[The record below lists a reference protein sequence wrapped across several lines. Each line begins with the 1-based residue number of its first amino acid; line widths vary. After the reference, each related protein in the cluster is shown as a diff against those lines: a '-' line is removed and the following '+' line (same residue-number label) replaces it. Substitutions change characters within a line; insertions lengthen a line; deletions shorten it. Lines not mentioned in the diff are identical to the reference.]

1 MIKILIIGGNIIESE
16 DIASLLYDK
25 LKQSDILVITGGE
38 QGIEKAKEF
47 QPDVIFIDFILP
59 RMKGYA
65 VCEKLKS
72 DDKTK
77 HIPVV
82 LMTYGHTGAG
92 DRIKGLRASCDSFIA
107 KPIDAGELIA
117 LVNVMHRIKIA
128 EDEIKQKNLE
138 LEEEV
143 KRKSEELII
152 KELKYA
158 SLFDAAGNIIILVN
172 ENNQITEWN
181 KSAERIYHLS
191 KAEIIGK
198 HPKEIITDD
207 KIWQHVKKMLAKI
220 KVGKKVDDYVL
231 KSLDG
236 NKKIVTVLWNIT
248 KFEKVGGSYNGFLGI
263 GQDISLRKRAEFEQK
278 KSEEKLRQSEQF
290 FKRIMDS
297 ANDAILLL
305 DKEFKIRLWN
315 LAAIQIFGYVRK
327 EAIGQIVFDNI
338 FPINYRPLIEQYRQ
352 QIIGQNT
359 EKGQGVTF
367 ELSAKKKDGHTIPVE
382 LSMSGTYV
390 RDETFLIVIIKDITL
405 RKQTEKALLVA
416 KEKAEE
422 SDNLKTA
429 FLSNMSHEIRTP
441 MNAIVGFS
449 QLLNNPNFDQE
460 KKDLFV
466 EQINI
471 NSESLLKLIE
481 DIIYISKIEAGK
493 IEIIKTKCLINKLLE
508 ELQTSFLEHKRIMD
522 KNQINLKLEIGVKE
536 SDFILNTDT
545 ERLKQIFTNLL
556 GNALKFTEKGY
567 VEFGYHVKD
576 EKFLEFYVK
585 DTGMGI
591 KKEKLKYV
599 FDRFTKVSASKT
611 KLYGGT
617 GLGLSISKHL
627 IEHLGGKIRVE
638 SVEDKGSTFIFTHPY
653 EKHFSETTKSS
664 IDTTTTF
671 EKLLK
676 NAKILVAEDEEINF
690 LFLKETLLQSGA
702 KVDWAKNGQEAIDM
716 ALNKK
721 YDLILMDMK
730 MPVMDGY
737 DSIKKIKSIK
747 PHTPIIAQTAYAL
760 PEEQKI
766 GYEAGCDFYLS
777 KPIDPINLINIIK
790 KYLPEKNV

>member
-1 MIKILIIGGNIIESE
+1 MIKILIVGGNINESE
-16 DIASLLYDK
+16 DIAYLIYDRLEK
-25 LKQSDILVITGGE
+25 VDVLVITGGE
-38 QGIEKAKEF
+38 QAIENAKEF
-47 QPDVIFIDFILP
+47 QPDVIFIDYILS
-59 RMKGYA
+59 RITGYV
-65 VCEKLKS
+65 VCERLKS
-72 DDKTK
+72 NLKTK

-92 DRIKGLRASCDSFIA
+92 DRIKGLRAGCDAFIA
-107 KPIDAGELIA
+107 KPIDAGEITTLI
-117 LVNVMHRIKIA
+117 NVMHRIKSA

-143 KRKSEELII
+143 KRKSEELIV

-172 ENNQITEWN
+172 EKNQITEWN
-181 KSAERIYHLS
+181 KSASRIYHIS
-191 KAEIIGK
+191 KTDIIGK
-198 HPKEIITDD
+198 HPKEIIPDD
-207 KIWQHVKKMLAKI
+207 KMWQYLKKMLAKI
-220 KVGKKVDDYVL
+220 KKGKKVDDYVL
-231 KSLDG
+231 KTLDPNG
-236 NKKIVTVLWNIT
+236 EMVIVLWNIT
-248 KFEKVGGSYNGFLGI
+248 KFDKPDGSYNGFLGI
-263 GQDISLRKRAEFEQK
+263 GQDISLREKAEFERK

-305 DKEFKIRLWN
+305 DKEFKIQLWN
-315 LAAIQIFGYVRK
+315 LAAIEIFGYGRK
-327 EAIGQIVFDNI
+327 EAIGQLIFNNI

-352 QIIGQNT
+352 QIIGENT
-359 EKGQGVTF
+359 DKSHGVTF
-367 ELSAKKKDGHTIPVE
+367 ELSAIRKNGQTIPIE

-390 RDETFLIVIIKDITL
+390 QDKSFLIVIIKDITL
-405 RKQTEKALLVA
+405 RKQTEKSLLVA

-449 QLLNNPNFDQE
+449 QLLSNPNFDQE
-460 KKDLFV
+460 KKDVFV

-493 IEIIKTKCLINKLLE
+493 VEIIKTECLINRLLE
-508 ELQTSFLEHKRIMD
+508 DLRTSFLEHKRRMD
-522 KNQINLKLEIGVKE
+522 KNKIKLTLEIGVKE
-536 SDFILNTDT
+536 PDFILITDPQ
-545 ERLKQIFTNLL
+545 RLKQIFTNLL
-556 GNALKFTEKGY
+556 GNALKFTEKGT
-567 VEFGYHVKD
+567 VEFGYHVKN
-576 EKFLEFYVK
+576 EKFLQFYVK

-599 FDRFTKVSASKT
+599 FDRFTKVSANKT

-638 SVEDKGSTFIFTHPY
+638 SVENKGSKFIFTHPY
-653 EKHFSETTKSS
+653 KKYFSETTESY
-664 IDTTTTF
+664 IETTTTI
-671 EKLLK
+671 EDLLK
-676 NAKILVAEDEEINF
+676 NTNILVAEDEEINF
-690 LFLKETLLQSGA
+690 LFLKETLHQSGA
-702 KVDWAKNGQEAIDM
+702 KVDWAKNGQEAIDL
-716 ALNKK
+716 ALNKE

-737 DSIKKIKSIK
+737 DATKKIKKIK
-747 PHTPIIAQTAYAL
+747 PNTPIIAQTAYAL

-777 KPIDPINLINIIK
+777 KPIDPINLINILL